1 MLCAN
6 AVSFLTFLHNFET
19 YLVLRLPTFADDD
32 DTCIDAT
39 APCNCY
45 SKLRLPLQDT
55 LRITDKNKL
64 PVTGF
69 DYGPFTSQSAQA
81 AIRFKSLECFNPPN
95 IPTVTKYNC
104 EQLGDAVV
112 FTILSSKR
120 VQFSIKYDKSLGDCY
135 VEITFDFKVE
145 DLKLT
150 ISELEVSTFF
160 ITVTNSN
167 T

>member
-45 SKLRLPLQDT
+45 SKLRLPLQDK

-104 EQLGDAVV
+104 EQVGDAVV
-112 FTILSSKR
+112 FTILSSRR
-120 VQFSIKYDKSLGDCY
+120 VQFSIKYDKSLEDCY
-135 VEITFDFKVE
+135 VEITFDLKVE

-150 ISELEVSTFF
+150 ISELEVSTML
-160 ITVTNSN
+160 ITESR
-167 T
+167 